1 MEFGI
6 LKVGILKFNIF
17 MKNIITQF
25 SRLFVGILFIIS
37 GLIKLNDPVGFSYK
51 LGEYFSEPVFNMPF
65 LEPFALGLSIFL
77 VILEVV
83 LGVMLLVG
91 YKTKTTIWS
100 LLLLIV
106 FFTFLTFYSA
116 YFDVVKDCGCFGDAL
131 HLTPWESFTKDV
143 VLLFFIL
150 ILFFNQKLIK
160 PLFTTQKTNFTVYV
174 SVVLCAFMA
183 VWVLNHNPIK
193 DFRPY
198 KVGTNIEKAMEIPE
212 GAPKSVVEMIFI
224 YKVNGVDKEFTEKD
238 LMNIPEGA
246 TFVDRKDKV
255 ISEGYVPPIHD
266 FTMTKDDS
274 DYKEELLKEPK
285 LLIFVTYDL
294 TLSNPDGLKKLEK
307 LNQDAKAKGYKV
319 IAMTASGTDVI
330 EKTKKEYGLNVDF
343 YFCDATALKT
353 VERANPSIVVVQNGT
368 IVQKVHYNDIQD
380 LIL

>member
-1 MEFGI
+1 
-6 LKVGILKFNIF
+6 
-17 MKNIITQF
+17 MKNFITQF
-25 SRLFVGILFIIS
+25 SRLFVGVLFIIS

-51 LGEYFSEPVFNMPF
+51 LAEYFSEPVFNMPF
-65 LEPFALGLSIFL
+65 LEPLALGLAIFL

-91 YKTKTTIWS
+91 YKSKLTIWF
-100 LLLLIV
+100 LLLLII

-131 HLTPWESFTKDV
+131 HLTPWESFTKDII
-143 VLLFFIL
+143 LLFFIL
-150 ILFFNQKLIK
+150 ILFINKKLVK
-160 PLFTTQKTNFTVYV
+160 PLFSNRNVTNIITLA
-174 SVVLCAFMA
+174 SIVLCVFMA

-198 KVGTNIEKAMEIPE
+198 KVGTNIEKGMEIPE
-212 GAPKSVVEMIFI
+212 GAPKSIVEMTFI

-238 LMNIPEGA
+238 LANIPEGA

-255 ISEGYVPPIHD
+255 ITEGYVPPIHD
-266 FTMTKDDS
+266 FTMVKEDS

-294 TLSNPDGLKKLEK
+294 TLSHPDGMKKLEGLSK
-307 LNQDAKAKGYKV
+307 AAKAKGYKV
-319 IAMTASGTDVI
+319 IAMTASGADEI
-330 EKTKKEYGLNVDF
+330 AKAKKQYGLDVDF

-368 IVQKVHYNDIQD
+368 IIQKVHYNDTDD
-380 LIL
+380 LKL

>member
-1 MEFGI
+1 
-6 LKVGILKFNIF
+6 

-25 SRLFVGILFIIS
+25 SRLFVGVLFIIS

-51 LGEYFSEPVFNMPF
+51 LTEYFSEPVFNMPF
-65 LEPFALGLSIFL
+65 LEPLTLGLAIFL

-91 YKTKTTIWS
+91 YKAKATIWC

-131 HLTPWESFTKDV
+131 HLTPWQSFTKDI

-150 ILFFNQKLIK
+150 ILFINKKLVK
-160 PLFTTQKTNFTVYV
+160 PLFSNIVTNIITFT
-174 SVVLCAFMA
+174 SIVLCIFIAI
-183 VWVLNHNPIK
+183 WVLNHNPIK

-198 KVGTNIEKAMEIPE
+198 KVGTNIEKGMEIPE

-224 YKVNGVDKEFTEKD
+224 YKVNGVDKEFSEKD

-246 TFVDRKDKV
+246 TFIDRKDKV
-255 ISEGYVPPIHD
+255 ITEGYVPPIHD
-266 FTMTKDDS
+266 FTMTKEGS

-285 LLIFVTYDL
+285 LLVFVTYDL
-294 TLSNPDGLKKLEK
+294 ALSNPVGMKKLEK
-307 LNQDAKAKGYKV
+307 LNEEAKAKGYKV
-319 IAMTASGTDVI
+319 IAMTASDADKITQA
-330 EKTKKEYGLNVDF
+330 KKQYNLNVDF
-343 YFCDATALKT
+343 YFCDATTLKT
-353 VERANPSIVVVQNGT
+353 IERANPSIVVLQKGT
-368 IVQKVHYNDIQD
+368 VVQKVHYNDIEN
-380 LIL
+380 LKL

>member
-1 MEFGI
+1 
-6 LKVGILKFNIF
+6 

-25 SRLFVGILFIIS
+25 SRLFVGVLFIIS

-51 LGEYFSEPVFNMPF
+51 LAEYFSEPVFNMPF
-65 LEPFALGLSIFL
+65 LEPLALGLAIFL

-91 YKTKTTIWS
+91 YKAKATIWC
-100 LLLLIV
+100 LLLLII

-150 ILFFNQKLIK
+150 ILFINKKLVK
-160 PLFTTQKTNFTVYV
+160 PLFSLPITNIITFA
-174 SVVLCAFMA
+174 SIVLCAFMA

-212 GAPKSVVEMIFI
+212 GAPKSIVEMIFI

-246 TFVDRKDKV
+246 TFVDRKDK
-255 ISEGYVPPIHD
+255 IITEGYVPPIHD

-285 LLIFVTYDL
+285 LLVFVTYDL
-294 TLSNPDGLKKLEK
+294 TLSNPDGMKKLEK
-307 LNQDAKAKGYKV
+307 LTQEAKAKDYKV
-319 IAMTASGTDVI
+319 IGMTASSTEII
-330 EKTKKEYGLNVDF
+330 ENAKKQYGLNIDF

-353 VERANPSIVVVQNGT
+353 IERANPSIVVIQNGT
-368 IVQKVHYNDIQD
+368 IIQKVHYNDIEY
-380 LIL
+380 LSI

>member
-1 MEFGI
+1 
-6 LKVGILKFNIF
+6 

-25 SRLFVGILFIIS
+25 SRIFVGILFIIS

-51 LGEYFSEPVFNMPF
+51 LAEYFSEPVFNMPF
-65 LEPFALGLSIFL
+65 LEPFTLGLAIFL

-91 YKTKTTIWS
+91 YKAKATIWC

-131 HLTPWESFTKDV
+131 HLTPWQSFTKDI

-150 ILFFNQKLIK
+150 ILFINKKLVK
-160 PLFTTQKTNFTVYV
+160 PLFSNIVTNIITLA
-174 SVVLCAFMA
+174 SIVLCIFIAIR
-183 VWVLNHNPIK
+183 VLNHNPIK

-198 KVGTNIEKAMEIPE
+198 KVGTNIVKGMEIPE

-224 YKVNGVDKEFTEKD
+224 YKVNGVEKEFSEKD

-246 TFVDRKDKV
+246 TFIDRKDKV
-255 ISEGYVPPIHD
+255 ITEGYVPPIHD

-274 DYKEELLKEPK
+274 DYKEEFLKEPK
-285 LLIFVTYDL
+285 LLVFVTYDL
-294 TLSNPDGLKKLEK
+294 ALSNPEGMKKLEK
-307 LNQDAKAKGYKV
+307 LNEEAKAKGYKV
-319 IAMTASGTDVI
+319 IGMTASGADEI
-330 EKTKKEYGLNVDF
+330 AKTKKQYGLDVDF

-353 VERANPSIVVVQNGT
+353 IERANPSIVVLQKGT
-368 IVQKVHYNDIQD
+368 IIQKVHYNDIED
-380 LIL
+380 LKL

>member
-1 MEFGI
+1 
-6 LKVGILKFNIF
+6 

-51 LGEYFSEPVFNMPF
+51 LAEYFSEPVFNMPF
-65 LEPFALGLSIFL
+65 LEPLALGLAIFL

-91 YKTKTTIWS
+91 YKTKITIWA

-131 HLTPWESFTKDV
+131 HLTPWQSFTKDV
-143 VLLFFIL
+143 ILLFFIL
-150 ILFFNQKLIK
+150 ILFFNQKLVK
-160 PLFTTQKTNFTVYV
+160 PLFSTPQTNFAVYV
-174 SVVLCAFMA
+174 SVFLCAFMA

-198 KVGTNIEKAMEIPE
+198 KVGTNIKKGMEIPE

-246 TFVDRKDKV
+246 TFVDRKDK
-255 ISEGYVPPIHD
+255 IIMEGYVPPIHD
-266 FTMTKDDS
+266 FTMTKGDS

-285 LLIFVTYDL
+285 LLLFVTYDL
-294 TLSNPDGLKKLEK
+294 TLSEPAGMKKLEA
-307 LNQDAKAKGYKV
+307 LNKEAQSKGYKV
-319 IAMTASGTDVI
+319 VAMTASGAEEI
-330 EKTKKEYGLNVDF
+330 AKAKKEYGLNIDF

-353 VERANPSIVVVQNGT
+353 IERANPSIIVIHNGT
-368 IVQKVHYNDIQD
+368 IIQKVHYNDVD
-380 LIL
+380 KLNL